1 MTLNKVITISLYN
14 RVDYSKQVLEHLS
27 KCIGVEDYEIL
38 VHIDRS
44 PWVDELMDL
53 VGGYSSDLDIHVFSP
68 AKNLGCNRSIYECL
82 DWGFEDTDY
91 LIHIEDDIL
100 LSYDALKYFEWAGET
115 FKNDQTVFTVDG
127 YNNENPFPVATCWS
141 DNLHIVK
148 KATSFK
154 PWGWAIWKDRW
165 EGIKDR
171 WQFNYGSR
179 YEQGKLVFGG
189 GGWDVCMKQYLRGD
203 RCRVYPLLA
212 RTKNIGAKNGTHTPS
227 EEWHHRKHHVDVW
240 ANDISGLGSG
250 YNLVVD

>member
-27 KCIGVEDYEIL
+27 KCFGIEEYKIYA
-38 VHIDRS
+38 HIDYS
-44 PWVDELMDL
+44 PWVAEMVDL
-53 VGGYSSDLDIHVFSP
+53 CSNAPTNLNITAYHTT
-68 AKNLGCNRSIYECL
+68 KNLGCNRSIYECL

-115 FKNDQTVFTVDG
+115 FKNDLSVFTVDG
-127 YNNENPFPVATCWS
+127 YNNTTIDINDKS
-141 DNLHIVK
+141 IYYQVK

-154 PWGWAIWKDRW
+154 PWGWATWKDRW

-189 GGWDVCMKQYLRGD
+189 GGWDVCLKQYLRGD

-240 ANDISGLGSG
+240 ANDIPGLGSG